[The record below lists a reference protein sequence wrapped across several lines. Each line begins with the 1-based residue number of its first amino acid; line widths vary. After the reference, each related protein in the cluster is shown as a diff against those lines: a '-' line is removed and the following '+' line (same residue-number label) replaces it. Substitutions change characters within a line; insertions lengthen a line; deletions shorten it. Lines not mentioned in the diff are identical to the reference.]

1 MGIFTFW
8 LACHTIRNATGSTA
22 GPDRPPVLLRIMGR
36 RVRMSMRMPVRVLI
50 MEMASAPALSAATAI
65 SEMSVTLGESFTI
78 KGFLAVLAHFRS
90 DAVHALCGG
99 AELDAALLH
108 VGQEMF
114 SSIMSTQVSLSFS
127 TVAQ

>member
-8 LACHTIRNATGSTA
+8 LACHTMRKATGSRA
-22 GPDRPPVLLRIMGR
+22 GPDRPPVLLRMMGR
-36 RVRMSMRMPVRVLI
+36 RVRMSMRIPVRVLI

-78 KGFLAVLAHFRS
+78 KGFLQCLRTSLVMPYTPWVVVPNWTPPCFTL
-90 DAVHALCGG
+90 
-99 AELDAALLH
+99 
-108 VGQEMF
+108 GQEMF
-114 SSIMSTQVSLSFS
+114 SSIISTQVSFNFS